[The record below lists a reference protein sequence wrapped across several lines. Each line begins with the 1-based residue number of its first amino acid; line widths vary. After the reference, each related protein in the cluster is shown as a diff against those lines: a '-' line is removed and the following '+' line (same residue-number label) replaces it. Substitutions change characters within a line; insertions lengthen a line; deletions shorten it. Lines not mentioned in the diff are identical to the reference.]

1 MPTWLDVASP
11 PNVDAWTVVL
21 VRAILALMSGSA
33 VAWVYR
39 ATRRGPID
47 GNSSFPATLVLLCV
61 LISLATQV
69 IGDNIARAFGLAGAL
84 SVVRFRTI
92 VRDTMDTAFVIFA
105 VVEGMAI
112 GAGQPVIGLIG
123 LAVAGLTAFVF
134 HDRRRSAQSDG
145 SRAATLQ
152 VKFVWSEQLDMT
164 LRNLLSEF
172 ADEIQVHGAASV
184 RQGTGME
191 LTYDLMLRPDRS
203 MSALLF
209 SLSRLEGVISSEI
222 TRNTRE
228 S

>member
-1 MPTWLDVASP
+1 MPTWLDVASTSNLDP
-11 PNVDAWTVVL
+11 WTVVL
-21 VRAILALMSGSA
+21 LRAVLAMMSGSA

-39 ATRRGPID
+39 ATRREPSD
-47 GNSSFPATLVLLCV
+47 ANSSFPATLVLLCV
-61 LISLATQV
+61 LIALATQV

-123 LAVAGLTAFVF
+123 LVVAGLTAFAF
-134 HDRRRSAQSDG
+134 RERQSARTGG
-145 SRAATLQ
+145 SRHARLQ
-152 VKFVWSEQLDMT
+152 VKFVWSEQLEAA
-164 LRNLLSEF
+164 LRSVLSEF
-172 ADEIQVHGAASV
+172 AEDIQVHGAASV

-191 LTYDLMLRPDRS
+191 LTYDLLLRPDRS
-203 MSALLF
+203 LSALLF

-222 TRNTRE
+222 TRSTRE